1 MIEAGSTETCLLPNI
16 QYYSKDIRI
25 YEITDEINY
34 NYFIMNSKYNN
45 DKRLEEGLVDVDVE
59 ANEATST

>member
-1 MIEAGSTETCLLPNI
+1 MYRYGKIYDN
-16 QYYSKDIRI
+16 

-45 DKRLEEGLVDVDVE
+45 YKRLEEGLVDVDVDVE
-59 ANEATST
+59 ASEATST